1 MKTNEILSDFDIVLS
16 QDYSDE
22 EPDYYFKEL
31 ADNSSDISA
40 NDTKNKFQK
49 LMEQK
54 KNLPSFLTDEKP
66 FNPTIV
72 ESSYKESEYG
82 IPYSTSK
89 LSSLPSQ
96 TQEQRAKYLMG
107 KLQSDLHLTK
117 EQAAGI
123 AGNIQI
129 ESSFDT
135 KAVGDG
141 GKALGIAQ
149 WHPDRRV
156 GLDIKNM
163 SFEQQVDYLIK
174 ELQTEKTWIRG
185 YDGLNRLRKAKTPDE
200 AAEIIDKYFE
210 RSSGAALGSR
220 KQYANYYSKLS

>member
-1 MKTNEILSDFDIVLS
+1 MKTTDILSDFDIVLS
-16 QDYSDE
+16 GDYSDE

-31 ADNSSDISA
+31 ADNSSDTSTD
-40 NDTKNKFQK
+40 DTKNKFQK

-82 IPYSTSK
+82 IPYSISK

-135 KAVGDG
+135 RAVGDG

-149 WHPDRRV
+149 WHPDRRI

-163 SFEQQVDYLIK
+163 SFEQQVDHLIE
-174 ELQTEKTWIRG
+174 ELQTEKTWIG
-185 YDGLNRLRKAKTPDE
+185 YDGLNKLRRAKTPE
-200 AAEIIDKYFE
+200 KAAEIIDKYFE
-210 RSSGAALGSR
+210 RSSGEALGSR
-220 KQYANYYSKLS
+220 KQYANYYYKLV

>member
-1 MKTNEILSDFDIVLS
+1 MKTTDILSDFDIVLS
-16 QDYSDE
+16 GDYSDE
-22 EPDYYFKEL
+22 EPDYFKEL
-31 ADNSSDISA
+31 ADNSSDMSID
-40 NDTKNKFQK
+40 DTKNKFQK

-54 KNLPSFLTDEKP
+54 KNLPSFLTEEKP

-129 ESSFDT
+129 ESHFDT

-149 WHPDRRV
+149 WHPDRRI

-163 SFEQQVDYLIK
+163 SFEQQVDHLIK
-174 ELQTEKTWIRG
+174 ELQTEKTWIG
-185 YDGLNRLRKAKTPDE
+185 YDGLNKLKRAKTPE
-200 AAEIIDKYFE
+200 KAAEIIDKYFE
-210 RSSGAALGSR
+210 RSSGEALGSR
-220 KQYANYYSKLS
+220 KQYANYYYKLT

>member
-1 MKTNEILSDFDIVLS
+1 MKTTDILSDFDIVLS
-16 QDYSDE
+16 GDYSDE

-31 ADNSSDISA
+31 ADNSSDTSTD
-40 NDTKNKFQK
+40 DTKNKFQK

-82 IPYSTSK
+82 IPYSISK

-135 KAVGDG
+135 RAVGDG

-149 WHPDRRV
+149 WHPDRRI

-163 SFEQQVDYLIK
+163 SFEQQVDHLIE
-174 ELQTEKTWIRG
+174 ELQTEKTWIG
-185 YDGLNRLRKAKTPDE
+185 YDGLNKLRRAKTPE
-200 AAEIIDKYFE
+200 KAAEIIDKYFE
-210 RSSGAALGSR
+210 RSSGEALGSR
-220 KQYANYYSKLS
+220 KQYANYYYKLI

>member
-1 MKTNEILSDFDIVLS
+1 MKTTDILSDFDIVLS
-16 QDYSDE
+16 GDYSDE

-31 ADNSSDISA
+31 ADNSSDTSTD
-40 NDTKNKFQK
+40 DTKNKFQK

-82 IPYSTSK
+82 IPYSISK

-135 KAVGDG
+135 RAVGDG

-149 WHPDRRV
+149 WHPDRRI

-163 SFEQQVDYLIK
+163 SFEQQVDHLIK
-174 ELQTEKTWIRG
+174 ELQTEKTWIG
-185 YDGLNRLRKAKTPDE
+185 YDGLNKLKRAKTPE
-200 AAEIIDKYFE
+200 KAAEIIDKYFE
-210 RSSGAALGSR
+210 RSSGEALGSR
-220 KQYANYYSKLS
+220 KQYANYYYKLV

>member
-1 MKTNEILSDFDIVLS
+1 MKTTDILSDFDIVLS
-16 QDYSDE
+16 GDYSDE

-31 ADNSSDISA
+31 ANNSSDTSTD
-40 NDTKNKFQK
+40 DTKNKFQK

-135 KAVGDG
+135 RAVGDG

-149 WHPDRRV
+149 WHPDRRI

-163 SFEQQVDYLIK
+163 SFEQQVDHLIK
-174 ELQTEKTWIRG
+174 ELQTEKTWIG
-185 YDGLNRLRKAKTPDE
+185 YDGLNKLKRAKTPE
-200 AAEIIDKYFE
+200 KAAEIIDKYFE
-210 RSSGAALGSR
+210 RSSGEALGSR
-220 KQYANYYSKLS
+220 KQYANYYYKLV

>member
-1 MKTNEILSDFDIVLS
+1 MKTTDILSDFDIVLS
-16 QDYSDE
+16 GDYSDE

-31 ADNSSDISA
+31 ADNSSDTSTD
-40 NDTKNKFQK
+40 DTKNKFQK

-82 IPYSTSK
+82 IPYSISK

-149 WHPDRRV
+149 WHPDRRI

-163 SFEQQVDYLIK
+163 SFEQQVDHLIE
-174 ELQTEKTWIRG
+174 ELQTEKTWIG
-185 YDGLNRLRKAKTPDE
+185 YDGLNKLRRAKTPE
-200 AAEIIDKYFE
+200 KAAEIIDKYFE
-210 RSSGAALGSR
+210 RSSGEALGSR
-220 KQYANYYSKLS
+220 KQYANYYYKLI

>member
-1 MKTNEILSDFDIVLS
+1 MKTTDILSDFDIVLS
-16 QDYSDE
+16 GDYSEE

-31 ADNSSDISA
+31 ADNSSDMSVD
-40 NDTKNKFQK
+40 DTKNKFQK
-49 LMEQK
+49 LIEQK
-54 KNLPSFLTDEKP
+54 KNLPSFLTDKKP

-72 ESSYKESEYG
+72 ESSYEESEYG

-96 TQEQRAKYLMG
+96 TQEQRAKYLMN

-135 KAVGDG
+135 RAVGDRG
-141 GKALGIAQ
+141 QALGIAQ

-163 SFEQQVDYLIK
+163 SFEQQVDHLIK
-174 ELQTEKTWIRG
+174 ELQTEKTWIG
-185 YDGLNRLRKAKTPDE
+185 YDGLNKLKRAKTPE
-200 AAEIIDKYFE
+200 KAAEIIDKYFE
-210 RSSGAALGSR
+210 RSSGEALGSR
-220 KQYANYYSKLS
+220 KQYANYYYKLT